1 MSCRSAPDGCL
12 VQQLQ
17 AGGGGGQAGRQA
29 GGVWGLVQ
37 QLQAGGGRMQQLG
50 SGGQAGGGRQGGR
63 RLLGWHTCGSCLG
76 QLAPRTSTKLAASRP
91 QVDVGEQ
98 AYASPPL
105 NPKML
110 YYRTFGI
117 SITPPLVIKYTTQRV
132 Y

>member
-1 MSCRSAPDGCL
+1 MRTGGWVGWRRLWLCQL
-12 VQQLQ
+12 VAVKGWLC
-17 AGGGGGQAGRQA
+17 GL
-29 GGVWGLVQ
+29 VWG
-37 QLQAGGGRMQQLG
+37 GE
-50 SGGQAGGGRQGGR
+50 GGRQGGR